1 LGLPAFV
8 IDTAATSGDIAAAA
22 ALFREYAASLG
33 IDLGFQQFEDEV
45 AGLPGDY
52 AGPGGA
58 LLLARVGAE
67 PAGCVGVRALSAGAC
82 EMKRLYVRPAF
93 RGLGLGE
100 ALARAALA
108 AARAGGYER
117 MRLDTLPSMASARRL
132 YRSLGFR
139 EIQPYRFNPVEG
151 TSFLEV
157 DLRQA

>member
-1 LGLPAFV
+1 MPAFL
-8 IDTAATSGDIAAAA
+8 IDTAATGGDIAAAA

-33 IDLGFQQFEDEV
+33 IDLGFQQFEEEM

-52 AGPGGA
+52 ASPGGV

-67 PAGCVGVRALSAGAC
+67 PAGCVGVRPLTAGAC

-93 RGLGLGE
+93 RGMGIGE
-100 ALARAALA
+100 ALARAAIS
-108 AARAGGYER
+108 AARAGGYDR
-117 MRLDTLPSMASARRL
+117 MRLDTLPSMTGARRL

-139 EIQPYRFNPVEG
+139 EIEPYRFNPVEG

-157 DLRQA
+157 DLHRA

>member
-1 LGLPAFV
+1 MPAFA

-67 PAGCVGVRALSAGAC
+67 PAGCVGVRALTAGAC

-93 RGLGLGE
+93 RGTGLGE
-100 ALARAALA
+100 ALARAAIA
-108 AARAGGYER
+108 AARARGYDR
-117 MRLDTLPSMASARRL
+117 MRLDTLPSMTSARRL
-132 YRSLGFR
+132 YQSLGFR

-151 TSFLEV
+151 TSFLEM
-157 DLRQA
+157 DLRRA